1 VGRHGGRCGRRL
13 GKYVYNHFLS
23 FSFIGLLLLIPTPTA
38 CFSYVVVTMVLT
50 ERYIV
55 TLISMAVA
63 PLAAYQKFKLNQLG
77 GMRGQQNQLRASVN
91 VMTSENNK
99 LSQHISVLEASLN
112 E

>member
-1 VGRHGGRCGRRL
+1 
-13 GKYVYNHFLS
+13 
-23 FSFIGLLLLIPTPTA
+23 
-38 CFSYVVVTMVLT
+38 
-50 ERYIV
+50 
-55 TLISMAVA
+55 MAVA

-99 LSQHISVLEASLN
+99 LSQNISVLEASLT